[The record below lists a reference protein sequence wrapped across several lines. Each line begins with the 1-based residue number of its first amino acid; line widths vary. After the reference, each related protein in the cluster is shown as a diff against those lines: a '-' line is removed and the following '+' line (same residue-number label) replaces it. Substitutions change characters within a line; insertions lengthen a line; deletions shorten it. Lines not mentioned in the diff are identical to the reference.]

1 MGDGT
6 MKDIDING
14 EQWGEMTESERRAVA
29 DAILRRE
36 LAEEEER
43 RNFEL
48 RIRLERS
55 RGQ

>member
-1 MGDGT
+1 

-36 LAEEEER
+36 LDEEEER